1 MITTINFFVEFAKAL
16 WWLWEN
22 HAAFTS
28 NRTLY
33 LTHWGRVTHI
43 CVSKLPIIGSDNG
56 LSPGRC
62 QAIIWTNTWIVLMR
76 TLGTNF
82 SEILIEIH
90 TFAFQKMHLKMASA
104 KWRLSR
110 RGLNVLN
117 VRRFCETHPIN
128 MRIFFCLCRKHSH
141 VRGNI
146 LFARIIWIWVISLW
160 GRLNTNISPHRYR
173 DPHYRVTII
182 MGIFIPGKTVFI
194 LKQGPVLGHDRA

>member
-1 MITTINFFVEFAKAL
+1 
-16 WWLWEN
+16 
-22 HAAFTS
+22 
-28 NRTLY
+28 
-33 LTHWGRVTHI
+33 
-43 CVSKLPIIGSDNG
+43 
-56 LSPGRC
+56 
-62 QAIIWTNTWIVLMR
+62 
-76 TLGTNF
+76 
-82 SEILIEIH
+82 
-90 TFAFQKMHLKMASA
+90 MHLKMSSA

-110 RGLNVLN
+110 CGLNVLN

-141 VRGNI
+141 IRGNI

-194 LKQGPVLGHDRA
+194 LKQGPVLGHDWKFLEIQCSNNKYDDVIKWNHFPRYWSFVRVIHRSPVNSPHKGQWCRALVFDLRMNKRLSKQSWGWWFETPSRSLWRHCNEFSPLCEP